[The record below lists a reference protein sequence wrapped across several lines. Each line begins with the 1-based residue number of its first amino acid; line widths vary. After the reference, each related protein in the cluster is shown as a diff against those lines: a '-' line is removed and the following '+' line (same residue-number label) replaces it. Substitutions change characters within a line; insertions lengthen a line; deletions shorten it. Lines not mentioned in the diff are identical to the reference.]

1 MFSSGNSSASFST
14 PSGNSSAMVRS
25 DFSLSGADIKMMLI
39 QQGFVYGTP
48 DYASAFRQASTS
60 VISPQSFMPAAGA
73 RLQQQYF
80 MPAAGARQPQ
90 QSFMPA
96 ATVPQQPQESFMP
109 AATVPQQPQESF
121 MLAATV
127 PQQPQESFMPAAGA
141 RQQQSFMP
149 AATVPQQPQ
158 QYFMPAAAA
167 AAPQQQFSPT
177 INLSH
182 LPSSQI
188 QSTDRDQHDKSFVL
202 PQQFQL
208 QLLPPTQHQ
217 SAASQA
223 PQMTQKLQHVSLSI
237 GSQAQPIVHD
247 SSSVPSSNSFVA
259 YGHSKF
265 KISIYLFSVY
275 CRRFRYHVGFVT
287 SRV

>member
-25 DFSLSGADIKMMLI
+25 DLSLSGADIKMMLI

-96 ATVPQQPQESFMP
+96 ATVPQQPQ
-109 AATVPQQPQESF
+109 
-121 MLAATV
+121 
-127 PQQPQESFMPAAGA
+127 
-141 RQQQSFMP
+141 
-149 AATVPQQPQ
+149 

-188 QSTDRDQHDKSFVL
+188 QSADRDQHEKSFVL
-202 PQQFQL
+202 PQQHQL
-208 QLLPPTQHQ
+208 QLLPSTQHQ

-265 KISIYLFSVY
+265 KISIYLFSLY